1 MQYKL
6 IDFGESTEAVARGC
20 SVKKMFLKIELRPS
34 TVLKKRLWHR
44 CFPMNFAKFLRT
56 PFLIERLW
64 WLLLNQDHWF
74 VKQEL
79 FERDEPNICNVAHC
93 FLWYQSSFQ
102 ISHETSKGRRFTE
115 SRFFLTVTSP
125 STYYLHGYIKPFLL
139 KWYLVISGTTCWRD
153 FLNY

>member
-6 IDFGESTEAVARGC
+6 TDFGESTDAVARGYC
-20 SVKKMFLKIELRPS
+20 VKKRLLKIELRPS

-44 CFPMNFAKFLRT
+44 CFPMNFAKFLRI

-79 FERDEPNICNVAHC
+79 FEGHEPNTCNVAHC
-93 FLWYQSSFQ
+93 FLWYQSSFLENIPWNKQ
-102 ISHETSKGRRFTE
+102 RKKIYRITVLFDSHFSFYI
-115 SRFFLTVTSP
+115 LSP
-125 STYYLHGYIKPFLL
+125 WL
-139 KWYLVISGTTCWRD
+139 C
-153 FLNY
+153 